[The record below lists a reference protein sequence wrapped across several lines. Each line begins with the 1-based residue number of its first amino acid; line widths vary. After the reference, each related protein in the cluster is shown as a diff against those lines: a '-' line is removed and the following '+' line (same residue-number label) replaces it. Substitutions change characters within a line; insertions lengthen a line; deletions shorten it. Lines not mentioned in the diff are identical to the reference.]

1 MSLANCLDNI
11 LFASATSLFKA
22 YGVAV
27 SETGKERI
35 EPAAPSCAIGFLGQS
50 LTGTVVLTAD
60 PEVLRHS
67 KPLETSADRDWLGEL
82 TNQLMGRVKN
92 RLLAY
97 GVEVQPTTPVVL
109 RGERLVPLGRNGELS
124 GVVLRHP
131 SGGIVVATIDH
142 EVLDAAGLSQ
152 LKRVEG
158 LQLPREGDVILF

>member
-1 MSLANCLDNI
+1 MFCI
-11 LFASATSLFKA
+11 TPVTRRSLF
-22 YGVAV
+22 
-27 SETGKERI
+27 
-35 EPAAPSCAIGFLGQS
+35 S
-50 LTGTVVLTAD
+50 LM
-60 PEVLRHS
+60 R
-67 KPLETSADRDWLGEL
+67 
-82 TNQLMGRVKN
+82 RV
-92 RLLAY
+92 R
-97 GVEVQPTTPVVL
+97 PTTPVVL